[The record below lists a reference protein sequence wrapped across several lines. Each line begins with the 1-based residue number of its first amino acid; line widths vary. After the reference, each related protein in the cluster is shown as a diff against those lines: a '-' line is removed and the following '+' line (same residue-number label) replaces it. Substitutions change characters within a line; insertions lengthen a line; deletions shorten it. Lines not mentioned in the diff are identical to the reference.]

1 VKMTD
6 IRKKVEEIIYSV
18 GMEVKED
25 LSDQLDSLSFVTI
38 IVEIEQAFG
47 IEVPDDRLDFTELNT
62 ISGFTSLV
70 QQLLNQENPIST

>member
-1 VKMTD
+1 MKMTD

>member
-1 VKMTD
+1 MTD